1 MSAPMKTHENGKT
14 PNKQEEKK
22 NNKQNLVKLVTARS
36 STLGKQGK
44 QKKNET
50 AKKSSHKKK
59 KYLKAPFKYEWYVMC
74 FRSHAL
80 LFYWHCYQTIL
91 YIIIYRIIIIEC
103 MYCMKN

>member
-1 MSAPMKTHENGKT
+1 MSAPMKTHDKT

-59 KYLKAPFKYEWYVMC
+59 KYLKAPFKYEWYVCYVFSFTC
-74 FRSHAL
+74 FAIGIAIRLSYPL
-80 LFYWHCYQTIL
+80 LF
-91 YIIIYRIIIIEC
+91 IESSS
-103 MYCMKN
+103 